1 MSRVFAVW
9 LKIALHKKDANML
22 PMIKKFFAYCFET
35 AYNERPE
42 DELVML
48 FDMTNTGIS
57 NLVNMKDSLYFYPYW
72 HLVNVQDLLNQLQ
85 VYKHV
90 CLTKHFVEQK
100 LHSIGAE
107 NVQWRGF
114 SSQSFILWNYQSLIY
129 YYSIW

>member
-1 MSRVFAVW
+1 
-9 LKIALHKKDANML
+9 
-22 PMIKKFFAYCFET
+22 MIKKFFAYCFET

-57 NLVNMKDSLYFYPYW
+57 NLVNMKDSLYLYPYL
-72 HLVNVQDLLNQLQ
+72 HLVNVEDLLNQLQ

-107 NVQWRGF
+107 NVQ
-114 SSQSFILWNYQSLIY
+114 
-129 YYSIW
+129 